1 MEGGAAIR
9 FGLFLLFWIVYFL
22 IIYLLCTYFYR
33 KLSGKPPKEENRL
46 ILVKGQTVS
55 AKTAWQERDQQLRK
69 RFMRIA
75 MILMFVPLILPII
88 LLILRLI
95 G

>member
-1 MEGGAAIR
+1 MEGGAATR
-9 FGLFLLFWIVYFL
+9 FGLFLLFWIVYFT
-22 IIYLLCTYFYR
+22 IIYSLCTYFYIKR
-33 KLSGKPPKEENRL
+33 RGEPPKEENRP
-46 ILVKGQTVS
+46 ILVKGRTVS

-75 MILMFVPLILPII
+75 MILMFVPLILPVI

-95 G
+95 R

>member
-1 MEGGAAIR
+1 MEGGDATR

-22 IIYLLCTYFYR
+22 IIYLLCIYFYR

-46 ILVKGQTVS
+46 ILVKGRMVS

-69 RFMRIA
+69 RFTRIA
-75 MILMFVPLILPII
+75 MILMFVPLILPVI